1 MTGHRVDHHEDL
13 VGLDRIANSSGFSH
27 HLLIDMQATCG
38 VDDDHIA
45 QRIDRIAH
53 ALLSDLDR
61 ILAIAAIDAHADL
74 ITQRLELI
82 GCCGAVYVARNEQG
96 VVILLLQEI
105 RELRGCCGLT

>member
-1 MTGHRVDHHEDL
+1 
-13 VGLDRIANSSGFSH
+13 
-27 HLLIDMQATCG
+27 MQATRG